1 MAFNEELSDR
11 IREALVNEPQ
21 VSEKRMFGGICYM
34 VDDKMCIGV
43 MGNEMMCRVG
53 EEALEEALEKRG
65 SREMLSG
72 NRVMKGYVLV
82 SEEGMRNAAE
92 FRYWID
98 LCLAFN
104 PLAKA
109 AKKKSTTVKKRFKI

>member
-11 IREALVNEPQ
+11 IREALMHEPR

-43 MGNEMMCRVG
+43 MGDEMMCRIGV
-53 EEALEEALEKRG
+53 EAAEAALEKRG
-65 SREMLSG
+65 CREMRSG
-72 NRVMKGYVLV
+72 KRVMKGCVLV
-82 SEEGMRNAAE
+82 SEEGMRTAAG
-92 FRYWID
+92 FRYWLE

-109 AKKKSTTVKKRFKI
+109 AGKKSPAAKKNSF

>member
-1 MAFNEELSDR
+1 VAFNEELSDR
-11 IREALVNEPQ
+11 IREALVNEPR

-43 MGNEMMCRVG
+43 MGDEMMCRIG
-53 EEALEEALEKRG
+53 DEASTTALEKRG
-65 SREMLSG
+65 CREMRSG

-82 SEEGMRNAAE
+82 SEEGMRTAAG

-109 AKKKSTTVKKRFKI
+109 AKKKSPASRKN

>member
-11 IREALVNEPQ
+11 IREALMHEPR

-43 MGNEMMCRVG
+43 MGDEMMCRVG
-53 EEALEEALEKRG
+53 EEALAEALEKRG

-72 NRVMKGYVLV
+72 KRVMKGYVLV
-82 SEEGMRNAAE
+82 SEEGMRNATE
-92 FRYWID
+92 FSYWLE

-104 PLAKA
+104 PRAKA
-109 AKKKSTTVKKRFKI
+109 AKKKSTVPKKTL